1 VRLNR
6 TNQTTNGQCHACSPD
21 HPRAHARIARITP
34 QLDVS
39 SSPSTGYV
47 DAAVDMLSAL
57 LALALSL
64 TMLLLAVTKAKV
76 RESSTNP
83 IIAKLLGLAIKH
95 IRHM

>member
-1 VRLNR
+1 
-6 TNQTTNGQCHACSPD
+6 
-21 HPRAHARIARITP
+21 
-34 QLDVS
+34 
-39 SSPSTGYV
+39 
-47 DAAVDMLSAL
+47 MLSAL